1 MSRLITSLWFLD
13 TVPHNTTGDE
23 TALNEDK
30 YGKLISF
37 NHTVV
42 DETHSPNNPEPTP
55 VNIKE
60 DIIEGNYN
68 LINIKKLRHL
78 TCD

>member
-1 MSRLITSLWFLD
+1 M
-13 TVPHNTTGDE
+13 
-23 TALNEDK
+23 
-30 YGKLISF
+30 SF

-68 LINIKKLRHL
+68 LTNIKKLRHL

>member
-1 MSRLITSLWFLD
+1 M
-13 TVPHNTTGDE
+13 
-23 TALNEDK
+23 
-30 YGKLISF
+30 SF

-42 DETHSPNNPEPTP
+42 DETHSPNTPEPTP